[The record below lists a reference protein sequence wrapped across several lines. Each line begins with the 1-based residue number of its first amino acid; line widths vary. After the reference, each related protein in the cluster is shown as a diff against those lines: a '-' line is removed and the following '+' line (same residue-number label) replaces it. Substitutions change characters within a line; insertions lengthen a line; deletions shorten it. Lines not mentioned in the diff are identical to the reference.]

1 MLRGRSVLAVILG
14 LGTLL
19 GLLFVLQR
27 IQVAIPP
34 PSQMPGPVTIVA
46 ASLLVGL
53 LSELPAGY
61 VAGLLAPSRPL
72 VHAAVVAFLG
82 AVGLAAFVAQRGTP
96 FSWAFALGTLQAPAI
111 MVGAW
116 LATRRRNRRES

>member
-1 MLRGRSVLAVILG
+1 MLRGRSVLAVISG
-14 LGTLL
+14 LSTLL

-27 IQVAIPP
+27 VQVAIPP
-34 PSQMPGPVTIVA
+34 PQQMPGPATIVA

-61 VAGLLAPSRPL
+61 VVGLLAPTKPL

-82 AVGLAAFVAQRGTP
+82 ALGLAAFVAQRGTP
-96 FSWAFALGTLQAPAI
+96 FTWAFALGALQAPAI
-111 MVGAW
+111 MLGAW
-116 LATRRRNRRES
+116 FATRRPNRRER